1 MTRIRA
7 PTTRCGPKDSKE
19 PRPVAQ
25 GFPLP
30 EPWSCR
36 GTLPRTL
43 VFGSVG
49 DHTDAVE
56 SWFGPNGHRRGY
68 EVAIV
73 YYGKDPSGPWA
84 DRLRW
89 SADHFAVHAGGKFQ
103 NLLWWIERNPH
114 VLSGLDYVVVADDD
128 ISMTPETIGR
138 MVRTARAYDLPVA
151 SASHA
156 WGGRISAWPH
166 MMARG
171 NGKRASE
178 PAGGVQLCNFVEM
191 TCPLFEADA
200 LQRFL
205 GSFRRYAERLT
216 GFGADWLIASA
227 CFTDAR
233 PFGVMHNVTIVNSRQ
248 RPRLA
253 RGTREIDTLQ
263 PTSARAKAWSE
274 IVAMDAPAL
283 SGRQHLRT
291 WLPRPR
297 MRCINLDR
305 ASEGRK
311 PYSEA
316 RIGAPCFPVRS
327 FPAIDRRDIES
338 GWLSFPH
345 DDAAAIRRIGRTLTA
360 GEIASAATHALL
372 LFEELEFCGPEGVF
386 LLEDGCS
393 PNHAADANRI
403 IDRVL
408 AAVKALPGIE
418 AVAYQEPRGAHTIG
432 QGRAVRRRRSAP
444 LVDRSRPGIAPK
456 ACGGRWA
463 FYRAWNVLPIGCGA
477 ICQHWANSLF
487 SIRGSTATRP
497 PNLRRSAMTVQRRQD
512 A

>member
-1 MTRIRA
+1 M
-7 PTTRCGPKDSKE
+7 
-19 PRPVAQ
+19 
-25 GFPLP
+25 
-30 EPWSCR
+30 
-36 GTLPRTL
+36 
-43 VFGSVG
+43 
-49 DHTDAVE
+49 
-56 SWFGPNGHRRGY
+56 
-68 EVAIV
+68 
-73 YYGKDPSGPWA
+73 
-84 DRLRW
+84 
-89 SADHFAVHAGGKFQ
+89 
-103 NLLWWIERNPH
+103 
-114 VLSGLDYVVVADDD
+114 VVADDD

-156 WGGRISAWPH
+156 WGGRDLRLAPH
-166 MMARG
+166 DGALATANAVGARRG
-171 NGKRASE
+171 RAI
-178 PAGGVQLCNFVEM
+178 VQ
-191 TCPLFEADA
+191 
-200 LQRFL
+200 
-205 GSFRRYAERLT
+205 FRRDDLPAFRGGRFTTFSRLFPPLRGT
-216 GFGADWLIASA
+216 PDWIWRDWLIASA

-316 RIGAPCFPVRS
+316 RIGEPCFPVRS

-372 LFEELEFCGPEGVF
+372 LFEESSFRGPEGVF

-432 QGRAVRRRRSAP
+432 QGACGAAAP
-444 LVDRSRPGIAPK
+444 LCPSCGSIATWYSPK
-456 ACGGRWA
+456 G
-463 FYRAWNVLPIGCGA
+463 
-477 ICQHWANSLF
+477 
-487 SIRGSTATRP
+487 
-497 PNLRRSAMTVQRRQD
+497 LRRALGILSRMECPADWMWCDMSALGKFAVLDPRIDCVRGPKPT
-512 A
+512 